1 MYAFVYWTYYLPSIV
16 ECKLHKG
23 KNSCFVQSASPIKFS
38 TLKISSVYLLFH
50 YHYLCLNSVAIPTCQ
65 DYHSILLLDFP
76 PSPSSIEALLSYHYQ
91 FDSTVVDM
99 YSYLSYIES
108 FIEDTLFAFWI
119 KPSTQNPSHLP
130 QPPCLYSP
138 TMPNC
143 LYHLKSLPLSLGT
156 YGFST

>member
-1 MYAFVYWTYYLPSIV
+1 MFCSVRKSYQILHLKNIFCLPPFPLS
-16 ECKLHKG
+16 
-23 KNSCFVQSASPIKFS
+23 
-38 TLKISSVYLLFH
+38 
-50 YHYLCLNSVAIPTCQ
+50 YLCLNSVAIPTCQ

-91 FDSTVVDM
+91 FDSTIVDM

-119 KPSTQNPSHLP
+119 KPSTQHPSHLP

>member
-1 MYAFVYWTYYLPSIV
+1 MCAFVYWTYYLPSTV

-38 TLKISSVYLLFH
+38 PLKISSVYLLFH
-50 YHYLCLNSVAIPTCQ
+50 YHYLCHNSVAIPTCQ

-119 KPSTQNPSHLP
+119 KPSTQRPSHLP

-143 LYHLKSLPLSLGT
+143 LHHLKSLPLSLGT